1 MNPRNSTL
9 GIMAED
15 SRGEGWRTLWLA
27 VAMAGMI
34 GVILGYEHQWMTV
47 IVGALL
53 MSISKDESTN

>member
-1 MNPRNSTL
+1 
-9 GIMAED
+9 MAED